1 MDDMPQHKRPWIEK
15 TPVSAPG
22 RDDVDLMKNISVLYV
37 EDDADIRRHLAE
49 FLRRRVGKL
58 YIASN
63 GQEGLELWR
72 QHRPEVVVTDIMMPV
87 MGGLKMAELIQR
99 ENPSVPIIVTTAL
112 NETESFLKAIDLG
125 IDKYVIKP
133 INTELL
139 LHAIQKSAWG
149 VKAGLEIQLAATVF
163 DASSD
168 AIIITDSD
176 NSIISVN
183 AAFCEIT
190 GYSAQ
195 DVIGQTP
202 EILNSGRHDIGFY
215 HAMWRDLL
223 ETGRWSGEVWN
234 RRKNGEIFAELLTI
248 NAVRNYRGE
257 ISHYVS
263 IFADITEHKQTEE
276 HMRHLAHYDAL
287 TNLPNRTLFND
298 RLGQALINAQRD
310 NGKAAVMFLD
320 LDRFKNINDTLG
332 HGIGDLLLQEV
343 AVRLTGC
350 VRQGDTVSRLGGD
363 EFVVLL
369 PELNDEKD
377 ARLVAQKLLNAAVFP
392 MVLEGRELHIS
403 ASIGISYYPMDGA
416 NAETLMKNADVAM
429 YRAKEEG
436 RNNFQF
442 YHASMNARSFERLA
456 METSMRY
463 ALNRGEFDLY
473 YQPRFSLPE
482 GKIVGAEALIRWNH
496 PDLGLVSPGLFI
508 PLAEETG
515 LILPIGEWVLKQV
528 AAQGKAWQQAGFPPL
543 LLAVNVSARQFRRVD
558 FAGEVL
564 QILRNSGFDPHHL
577 ELELTESTLMTHV
590 EENIETLKKLNALG
604 IRIAIDDFGTGYSSL
619 SYLKRLPVDILK
631 IDRSFVSE
639 VPDNRDGAAIV
650 EAIIAMA
657 HSMGLHIIAEGVE
670 TAEQLEFLQ
679 MRKCS
684 EIQGYYFSHPL
695 PAEQFEQLLL
705 EMQAMDDKLQDP
717 R

>member
-1 MDDMPQHKRPWIEK
+1 MDDMSQHQRPWIEK

-22 RDDVDLMKNISVLYV
+22 RDDIDLMKNISVLYV
-37 EDDADIRRHLAE
+37 EDDADIRRHLSE

-58 YIASN
+58 YIAAN

-168 AIIITDSD
+168 AIFITDSD
-176 NSIISVN
+176 NLIISVN

-190 GYSAQ
+190 GYSAE
-195 DVIGQTP
+195 DVIGQAP
-202 EILNSGRHDIGFY
+202 EILNSGRHDAGFY

-223 ETGRWSGEVWN
+223 ETGRWNGEVWN

-248 NAVRNYRGE
+248 NAVKNYRGE

-276 HMRHLAHYDAL
+276 HVRHLAHYDAL

-310 NGKAAVMFLD
+310 NGRAAVMFLD

-377 ARLVAQKLLNAAVFP
+377 ARLVAQKLLNAAAFP
-392 MVLEGRELHIS
+392 MILEGHELHIS
-403 ASIGISYYPMDGA
+403 ASIGISYYPMDGV
-416 NAETLMKNADVAM
+416 NTETLMKNADVAM

-436 RNNFQF
+436 RNNYQF

-463 ALNRGEFDLY
+463 ALKRGEFELY
-473 YQPRFSLPE
+473 YQPRFALPE
-482 GKIVGAEALIRWNH
+482 GRIIGAEALIRWNH
-496 PDLGLVSPGLFI
+496 PDLGMVSPVQFI

-543 LLAVNVSARQFRRVD
+543 SLAVNVSARQFRRAD
-558 FAGEVL
+558 FA
-564 QILRNSGFDPHHL
+564 
-577 ELELTESTLMTHV
+577 
-590 EENIETLKKLNALG
+590 
-604 IRIAIDDFGTGYSSL
+604 
-619 SYLKRLPVDILK
+619 
-631 IDRSFVSE
+631 
-639 VPDNRDGAAIV
+639 
-650 EAIIAMA
+650 
-657 HSMGLHIIAEGVE
+657 
-670 TAEQLEFLQ
+670 
-679 MRKCS
+679 
-684 EIQGYYFSHPL
+684 
-695 PAEQFEQLLL
+695 
-705 EMQAMDDKLQDP
+705 
-717 R
+717 

>member
-1 MDDMPQHKRPWIEK
+1 MDDMSQHKRPWIEK

-22 RDDVDLMKNISVLYV
+22 RDDSDLMKNISVLYV

-58 YIASN
+58 YIAAN

-99 ENPSVPIIVTTAL
+99 ENASVPIIVTTAL

-168 AIIITDSD
+168 AIFITDSD
-176 NSIISVN
+176 NRIISVN

-195 DVIGQTP
+195 DVIGETP
-202 EILNSGRHDIGFY
+202 AILNSGRHDAEFY
-215 HAMWRDLL
+215 RAMWRDLL
-223 ETGRWSGEVWN
+223 ETGQWNGEVWN

-248 NAVRNYRGE
+248 NAVKNYRGE

-276 HMRHLAHYDAL
+276 HVRHLAHYDAL

-363 EFVVLL
+363 EFVILL

-392 MVLEGRELHIS
+392 MVLEGHELHIS

-416 NAETLMKNADVAM
+416 NAEALMKNADVAM

-482 GKIVGAEALIRWNH
+482 GRIIGAEALIRWNH
-496 PDLGLVSPGLFI
+496 PDLGLVSPGQFI

-543 LLAVNVSARQFRRVD
+543 SLAVNVSARQFRRVD

-564 QILRNSGFDPHHL
+564 QILRNSGFDPHHF
-577 ELELTESTLMTHV
+577 ELELTESTLMTHA

-639 VPDNRDGAAIV
+639 VPDNRDGVAIV

-657 HSMGLHIIAEGVE
+657 HSLGLHIIAEGVE
-670 TAEQLEFLQ
+670 TVEQLEFLQ
-679 MRKCS
+679 MRKCN

-695 PAEQFEQLLL
+695 PVEQFEQLIL
-705 EMQAMDDKLQDP
+705 EMQAVDGKLQEP